1 MNLTIKNLSVTYVSN
16 KHMLL
21 ALERLCLELTPGK
34 VTALVGESGS
44 GKTTLG
50 KAVMGLLP
58 DYARL
63 EGSVNLDNLEM
74 LSLPAPEMNNIR
86 WSKISMLFQN
96 GAESLNP
103 VHRILDQVAEPLV
116 QKQGYNRK
124 DARIQAQKAL
134 EQMELDPG
142 LGSRFPHQ
150 VSGGEIQRCLLAMA
164 LIMNPEII
172 ILDEPTASLDSMNKA
187 IIRRVILGAKN
198 NGQAVL
204 VITHD
209 LDLARDTAD
218 EAVVLYLGQVMEV
231 LPAGELFL
239 SPRHPY
245 TLALARSYPALDT
258 HRDLGGIRGDAFYR
272 MVHRHREENG
282 NIRSH
287 SHLIG
292 PDQEHEHSHATPGG
306 CLFVDR
312 CTQAIPECREKE
324 IALRK
329 DDGHELRCVRGGIAT
344 LLRLKSISKS
354 YAGKT
359 AVHPVDLE
367 LKAGET
373 FCLVGESG
381 SGKTT
386 LAMIG
391 AALLEQDSGTLI
403 YNQRDMD
410 QWIRQDY
417 LSLARQIGLVHQHPA
432 QAVSHRFSV
441 FEIVAEPLKIQ
452 GHYSRQEIQEKVLSS
467 LKDVHLSTEPE
478 FLRRYPHELNMGAL
492 QRICIARALVTGPS
506 LLIADE
512 PTSSLDPSVQAKVL
526 KMILDLQIEKGLT
539 MLFVTHDIGLARKI
553 GDRIGVMLAGRMVE
567 SGSAAQILNKPAHP
581 YTGLLMNGAGP
592 KVHEGTVSLKPDPR
606 KGCPFVPRCGRK
618 RDLCVKDNPETR
630 QTGQGAHFV
639 RCHFPLI

>member
-1 MNLTIKNLSVTYVSN
+1 VNLTIKNLSVTYASN
-16 KHMLL
+16 EHMLL
-21 ALERLCLELTPGK
+21 ALDRVSLELTPGK

-50 KAVMGLLP
+50 KTVMGLLP
-58 DYARL
+58 DYARVK
-63 EGSVNLDNLEM
+63 GSVTLDSLEL
-74 LSLPAPEMNNIR
+74 LSLPAPEMNHIR
-86 WSKISMLFQN
+86 WSRISMLFQN
-96 GAESLNP
+96 GAESMNP
-103 VHRILDQVAEPLV
+103 VHRILDQVAEPLI
-116 QKQGYNRK
+116 QKQGFSRK
-124 DARIQAQKAL
+124 DAAFQAQKSL

-142 LGSRFPHQ
+142 LGSRYPHQ

-172 ILDEPTASLDSMNKA
+172 ILDEPTASLDALNKA
-187 IIRRVILGAKN
+187 LIRRVILGAKN
-198 NGQAVL
+198 KGQAVL

-209 LDLARDTAD
+209 LDLARSTAD
-218 EAVVLYLGQVMEV
+218 EAVVLYLSQVMEV

-239 SPRHPY
+239 APKHPY
-245 TLALARSYPALDT
+245 TMALARSYPALDT
-258 HRDLGGIRGDAFYR
+258 RRDLGGIRGDAFYR
-272 MVHRHREENG
+272 IVHRHRESNG
-282 NIRSH
+282 GIRHH

-292 PDQEHEHSHATPGG
+292 PDQEHEHYHESPGG

-324 IALRK
+324 IAIQK
-329 DDGHELRCVRGGIAT
+329 MDGHELRCIRGGIAT
-344 LLRLKSISKS
+344 LLRMTSISKS

-359 AVHPVDLE
+359 ALYPVSLE

-391 AALLEQDSGTLI
+391 AALLEQDSGSWI

-441 FEIVAEPLKIQ
+441 FEIVSEPLRIQ
-452 GHYSRQEIQEKVLSS
+452 GYYSRQEIQEKVLSA
-467 LKDVHLSTEPE
+467 LKDVRLSTEPE

-539 MLFVTHDIGLARKI
+539 MLFVTHDIGLAGKI
-553 GDRIGVMLAGRMVE
+553 ADRMGVMLAGRMVE
-567 SGSAAQILNKPAHP
+567 IGPAAQILNKSAHP
-581 YTGLLMNGAGP
+581 YTRLLMNGSGSQVHDGP
-592 KVHEGTVSLKPDPR
+592 VSLTPGPDI
-606 KGCPFVPRCGRK
+606 GCPFVPRCGRK
-618 RDLCVKDNPETR
+618 RDLCAGDNPETR
-630 QTGQGAHFV
+630 QTGQGNHFV
-639 RCHFPLI
+639 RCHFPLN

>member
-1 MNLTIKNLSVTYVSN
+1 MNLTIKNLRVTYVSN
-16 KHMLL
+16 EHRLL
-21 ALERLCLELTPGK
+21 ALDRVNLELTPGK
-34 VTALVGESGS
+34 VIALVGESGS

-58 DYARL
+58 DYARVK
-63 EGSVNLDNLEM
+63 GSVSLESLEL
-74 LSLPAPEMNNIR
+74 LSLPAPEMNKLR
-86 WSKISMLFQN
+86 WSRISMLFQN

-103 VHRILDQVAEPLV
+103 VYRILDQVAEPLI
-116 QKQGYNRK
+116 QKQGFSRK
-124 DARIQAQKAL
+124 DAGLQAQKAL
-134 EQMELDPG
+134 EQTGLDPG
-142 LGSRFPHQ
+142 LGSRFPHE
-150 VSGGEIQRCLLAMA
+150 VSGGEMQRCLLAMA
-164 LIMNPEII
+164 LIMSPEII
-172 ILDEPTASLDSMNKA
+172 ILDEPTASLDAMNKTL
-187 IIRRVILGAKN
+187 IRQVILGAKN
-198 NGQAVL
+198 KGQAVL

-231 LPAGELFL
+231 LPAVELFL
-239 SPRHPY
+239 APRHPY

-272 MVHRHREENG
+272 TVHRHREENG
-282 NIRSH
+282 NIRFH

-292 PDQEHEHSHATPGG
+292 PDQEHEHCHATPGG

-312 CTQAIPECREKE
+312 CTQALPECREKE
-324 IALRK
+324 IAIQET
-329 DDGHELRCVRGGIAT
+329 DGYELRCLRGGIAT

-359 AVHPVDLE
+359 ALHPVDLE
-367 LKAGET
+367 LKAGEI

-391 AALLEQDSGTLI
+391 AALLKQDSGSRI
-403 YNQRDMD
+403 YSNRNMD

-417 LSLARQIGLVHQHPA
+417 LSLAGKIGLVHQHPA

-441 FEIVAEPLKIQ
+441 FEIISEPLKIQ
-452 GHYSRQEIQEKVLSS
+452 GYYSRQEILEKVLSA

-478 FLRRYPHELNMGAL
+478 FLSRYPHELNMGAL

-553 GDRIGVMLAGRMVE
+553 GDRMGVMLAGRMVE
-567 SGSAAQILNKPAHP
+567 SGPAAQILNKSAHP
-581 YTGLLMNGAGP
+581 YTRLLINGSGSQVHDGP
-592 KVHEGTVSLKPDPR
+592 VSLKAGRDR
-606 KGCPFVPRCGRK
+606 GCPFVSRCGWK
-618 RDLCVKDNPETR
+618 RDLCVNDNPETR
-630 QTGQGAHFV
+630 QTSQGDHFV
-639 RCHFPLI
+639 RCHFPLN